1 MMKTLLRGFITILKG
16 DLMVWAILLS
26 LSAIVYVLQQAFSR

>member
-1 MMKTLLRGFITILKG
+1 MIKILLRGFTAALKA

-26 LSAIVYVLQQAFSR
+26 FSAIVYVLQQIF